1 MPKGVDY
8 MAFSIRL
15 TDEEKRLAESYALL
29 HSISVG
35 EAFKKALFDRIEEE
49 YDITV
54 AESAYKDYVDSG
66 KESRPFSE
74 LKKELDL

>member
-1 MPKGVDY
+1 

-35 EAFKKALFDRIEEE
+35 EAFKQALFDLIEEE
-49 YDITV
+49 FDVTV
-54 AESAYKDYVDSG
+54 AEDAYQEYVASG
-66 KESRPFSE
+66 KKSRPFTE
-74 LKKELDL
+74 FRKELGV